1 MENMIKQRMKLEQK
15 KAKIITA
22 EARLKIQ
29 ERKVR
34 TRYLIQIGGLIVKA
48 KLDDLPINT
57 LFGALLSLKNEL
69 IQHPSNQD
77 QWTMIGKNA
86 FDNLES

>member
-1 MENMIKQRMKLEQK
+1 MVE
-15 KAKIITA
+15 AK
-22 EARLKIQ
+22 LKIQ
-29 ERKVR
+29 ERKIPNR
-34 TRYLIQIGGLIVKA
+34 NLIQIGGLIVKA

-77 QWTMIGKNA
+77 QWTKIGKSTFNSS
-86 FDNLES
+86 NS